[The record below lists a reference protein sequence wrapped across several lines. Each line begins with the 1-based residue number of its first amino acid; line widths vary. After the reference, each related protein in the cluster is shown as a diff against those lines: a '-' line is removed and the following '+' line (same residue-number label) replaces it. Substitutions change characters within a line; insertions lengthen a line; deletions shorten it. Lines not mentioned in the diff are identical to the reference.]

1 MHDETPDTGIIRI
14 AALERHPKQRGRYL
28 LHLEG
33 AADVSVLNV
42 HEDTLVR
49 YRLMKDAQLD
59 ASELATIAASDGKH
73 RAYAAAL
80 AYLGAKPRTRKEI
93 ERYLGRK
100 ELDEDTIRETADR
113 LERER
118 YIDDS
123 DYARAFAKQRAG
135 HAKGRLLIKQELQ
148 QRGIDRHA
156 AADALKALD
165 PDAERAAAMK
175 LALKKWKQL
184 KGEPRE
190 KRHKLVQFL
199 LRRGYTGEIVREAAR
214 VLAQDDEAEYDA
226 TWLDN

>member
-1 MHDETPDTGIIRI
+1 MHDQAPDEGIIRI

-33 AADVSVLNV
+33 AAEMAVLNV

-59 ASELATIAASDGKH
+59 ATELAKIASADGKH

-93 ERYLGRK
+93 ERYLMRK
-100 ELDEDTIRETADR
+100 EFDEDTIHATADR

-118 YIDDS
+118 YIDDP
-123 DYARAFAKQRAG
+123 DYARAFAKQRSG
-135 HAKGRLLIKQELQ
+135 HSKGRLLIRQELQ

-156 AADALKALD
+156 AADALAALD
-165 PDAERAAAMK
+165 PEAERAAAAR
-175 LALKKWKQL
+175 LADKKWKQL
-184 KGEPRE
+184 KGETRE
-190 KRHKLVQFL
+190 KRLKLVQFL
-199 LRRGYTGEIVREAAR
+199 LRRGYTGEIVREAIR
-214 VLAQDDEAEYDA
+214 GLPQDGEFIEDA